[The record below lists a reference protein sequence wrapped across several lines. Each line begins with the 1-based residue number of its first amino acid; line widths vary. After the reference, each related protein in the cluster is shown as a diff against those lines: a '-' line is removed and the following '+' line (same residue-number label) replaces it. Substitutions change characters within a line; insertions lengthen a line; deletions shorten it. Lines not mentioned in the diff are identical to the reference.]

1 MNFLLSE
8 NLPYVL
14 SLNHSIIFYL
24 AFQKIETETS
34 DLNITIEANST
45 LETNTN
51 VENITEKLDGT

>member
-1 MNFLLSE
+1 MNFL
-8 NLPYVL
+8 LPYVL